1 MPIARAPAA
10 TATSARFAMRSTAA
24 KNTHELPVPTHART
38 RTLFA
43 AATSLLRRRLSDAC
57 MTTPLAR
64 ADARRWRSAKV
75 PQSRDVDCRRCSRL
89 WELALRGTVT
99 MVDLGWKKFIGLA
112 GGALPQYQSGWTR
125 VRRAISASSRGR
137 HPGALSGAPPRKMTL
152 GRDGEA
158 SQI

>member
-99 MVDLGWKKFIGLA
+99 MVDLGVEEIHWPGRWSFA
-112 GGALPQYQSGWTR
+112 
-125 VRRAISASSRGR
+125 AISVGLDPCSPR
-137 HPGALSGAPPRKMTL
+137 HQR
-152 GRDGEA
+152 E
-158 SQI
+158 